1 MLKEPRVQLEQANV
15 ADLMFNTKNEIY
27 DSILLDLDNGPIP
40 MTDNNNYFLY
50 SVSGI
55 KKIKSL
61 LKDKGRLVIWSAG
74 SDYNFEN
81 KFNNHSIKFKKN
93 PARIHDNAKKA
104 RHMLYVFDRVSS

>member
-1 MLKEPRVQLEQANV
+1 MLNESRVQVEKANV
-15 ADLMFNTKNEIY
+15 VDMMFNTKNETY

-40 MTDNNNYFLY
+40 MTNNNNDFLY

-61 LKDKGRLVIWSAG
+61 LQDKGRLVIWSAG

-81 KFNNHSIKFKKN
+81 RLNFSSIKFKKI
-93 PARIHDNAKKA
+93 PARIHDNAKRA
-104 RHMLYVFDRVSS
+104 RHMLYVFE